1 MPKTK
6 PVTGK
11 KTTVRSGRAKD
22 LLAVKGNPFSIV
34 AIGASSGG
42 LEAVTELLKYLP
54 PDTGMAYIFI
64 QHLSPD
70 HKSILVSLLAKSTKM
85 VVQEIEDME
94 RIVPDNVYV
103 IPYNKGIEVTDGHI
117 KLVPRS
123 KNGPAMSID
132 LLFSSLAETHKEGA
146 IGVVLSGNA
155 SDGTMGLKAIK
166 HEGGITFAQDNSAKY
181 NSMPESAIS
190 EGVADFILPPK
201 EIALELDRISKHASK
216 RIKDAKAGREITIDD
231 NDPDLKTILRILHEG
246 VGVDFSHYKM
256 NTIKRRILRRMFFYK
271 ISTFKE
277 YMKLLKTNNSEIEV
291 LYNDLL
297 INFTDF
303 FRDAEAF
310 RYFKTTLFPKLLR
323 DKAQNETLR
332 IWVVA
337 CATGEE
343 AYSIAML
350 LIEIL
355 GKRFPGKHVQIFAT
369 DLSEHAIKKARSG
382 LYTKSEVQAVSPK
395 RLERFFTKVGE
406 NYRVAKP
413 VRDMCSFAPHN
424 ILSNPPFSRIDL
436 ISCCNLLIYL
446 DTDMHKKVLSTFHYA
461 LNDRGCLMLGK
472 SETVG
477 SSQLFTQINRQHK
490 IYSRKEAARRLP
502 DLLPRVLR
510 PAIAE
515 KEAPAYKKTI
525 VIDPVTT
532 DAAINT
538 IIFSRFLPAYVVI
551 NQAMVIMQFKG
562 ATSRYLEHS
571 TGKATLNI
579 LNMARPEIAFE
590 LLDAINKA
598 FESKQEVH
606 KSDIEIK
613 DRTILHNIALDVIP
627 LQTEEPLYL
636 VVFTEQ
642 EHVEYEY
649 NSEAGTTAN
658 GTGPAEKNNS
668 IKKLREELAVVRAE
682 LVSVS
687 EEKEKENKIFQA
699 AKEEILSG
707 NEEFQC
713 MNEELETSKEEIESA
728 NEELITANQE
738 LQTRNELLAEAYDYS
753 EAIVSTLHEP
763 MLVLDKDLWVKS
775 ANKAFY
781 KKFNVLQQDTEG
793 RLLYELGNHQWNIPS
808 LRDLLESIIPKETYF
823 YDYEITHAFPN
834 VGKRTVLL
842 NARRILQKVHHEQLI
857 LLAFTDITEQSQN
870 RKEEKKKLEGI
881 IAERTAELAQ
891 SNKELEARNRALEK
905 SNKELETFTYISSHD
920 LQEPLRKIK
929 NYVACLLE
937 EEQSNLSGSGK
948 DYLQRMRETAKR
960 MQMLIEDLLSYARV
974 NSEAQQFEKTNMTVI
989 AQEVIADFKE
999 MLKESKT
1006 TIKVTGLCHAN
1017 IVPFQFRQLFSNLIS
1032 NALKFSDPERPSQI
1046 IIKSEITPGNDLNI
1060 KGIVPGINYCHL
1072 SVTDNGIGFAPQ
1084 YSNRIFEVFQRLHE
1098 YDEYKG
1104 TGIGLAICKRIVENH
1119 YGIITATG
1127 ELNKGARFD
1136 IYIPAEI

>member
-1 MPKTK
+1 M
-6 PVTGK
+6 
-11 KTTVRSGRAKD
+11 
-22 LLAVKGNPFSIV
+22 
-34 AIGASSGG
+34 
-42 LEAVTELLKYLP
+42 
-54 PDTGMAYIFI
+54 
-64 QHLSPD
+64 
-70 HKSILVSLLAKSTKM
+70 
-85 VVQEIEDME
+85 
-94 RIVPDNVYV
+94 
-103 IPYNKGIEVTDGHI
+103 
-117 KLVPRS
+117 
-123 KNGPAMSID
+123 
-132 LLFSSLAETHKEGA
+132 
-146 IGVVLSGNA
+146 
-155 SDGTMGLKAIK
+155 
-166 HEGGITFAQDNSAKY
+166 
-181 NSMPESAIS
+181 
-190 EGVADFILPPK
+190 
-201 EIALELDRISKHASK
+201 
-216 RIKDAKAGREITIDD
+216 
-231 NDPDLKTILRILHEG
+231 
-246 VGVDFSHYKM
+246 
-256 NTIKRRILRRMFFYK
+256 
-271 ISTFKE
+271 
-277 YMKLLKTNNSEIEV
+277 
-291 LYNDLL
+291 
-297 INFTDF
+297 
-303 FRDAEAF
+303 
-310 RYFKTTLFPKLLR
+310 
-323 DKAQNETLR
+323 
-332 IWVVA
+332 
-337 CATGEE
+337 
-343 AYSIAML
+343 
-350 LIEIL
+350 
-355 GKRFPGKHVQIFAT
+355 
-369 DLSEHAIKKARSG
+369 
-382 LYTKSEVQAVSPK
+382 
-395 RLERFFTKVGE
+395 
-406 NYRVAKP
+406 
-413 VRDMCSFAPHN
+413 
-424 ILSNPPFSRIDL
+424 DL

-461 LNDRGCLMLGK
+461 LNDAGCLMLGK
-472 SETVG
+472 SETIG

-490 IYSRKEAARRLP
+490 IYARKEGARRLP
-502 DLLPRVLR
+502 DLSSRALR

-515 KEAPAYKKTI
+515 KETPANKK
-525 VIDPVTT
+525 VIETDPVTT
-532 DAAINT
+532 DAAINA

-613 DRTILHNIALDVIP
+613 DRAVLHKIAIDIIP
-627 LQTEEPLYL
+627 LQTTEDPLYL

-642 EHVEYEY
+642 EHMEYEY
-649 NSEAGTTAN
+649 SSDGVSKPGGN
-658 GTGPAEKNNS
+658 GADQKNNS
-668 IKKLREELAVVRAE
+668 LKKLKEELAVVRAE

-753 EAIVSTLHEP
+753 EAIVTTLHEP
-763 MLVLDKDLWVKS
+763 MLILDKDLRVKS

-781 KKFNVLQQDTEG
+781 TKFNVQQQDTEG

-808 LRDLLESIIPKETYF
+808 LRDLLESIIPKKTYF

-834 VGKRTVLL
+834 IGKRTILL

-870 RKEEKKKLEGI
+870 RRDEKKKLEDI
-881 IAERTAELAQ
+881 LAERTAELAQ
-891 SNKELEARNRALEK
+891 SNKELEERNRSLEK

-929 NYVACLLE
+929 NYTASLLE
-937 EEQSNLSGSGK
+937 EEHSKLSENSK
-948 DYLQRMRETAKR
+948 DYLQRMQETAKR

-974 NSEAQQFEKTNMTVI
+974 NSEARQFEKTNMTEI
-989 AQEVIADFKE
+989 ANEIIADFKE
-999 MLKESKT
+999 ALNEKGA
-1006 TIKVTGLCHAN
+1006 TIKASGLCNVN
-1017 IVPFQFRQLFSNLIS
+1017 IVPFQFRQLLSNLIS
-1032 NALKFSDPERPSQI
+1032 NALKFADPARPSRI

-1119 YGIITATG
+1119 NGIITATG

-1136 IYIPAEI
+1136 IYLPAEI